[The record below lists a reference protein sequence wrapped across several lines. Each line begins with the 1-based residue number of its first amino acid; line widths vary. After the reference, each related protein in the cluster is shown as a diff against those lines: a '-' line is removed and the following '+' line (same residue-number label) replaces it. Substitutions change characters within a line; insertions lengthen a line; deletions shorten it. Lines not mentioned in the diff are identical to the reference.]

1 MMTTIKKLGL
11 AVAVSVA
18 IAGQAQATG
27 VPTGDAGTWA
37 GLAQNLAVLQQQY
50 ETLKDQYETQGNIL
64 NNLQGAY
71 GRGAIGL
78 NESINSASVVPG
90 SWQEVVSR
98 QNSGAYGSKQSYY
111 EQMINTLP
119 QELFASPDSNRAK
132 DYQLSSDSVVA
143 ALSAGDALYS
153 EVQVHLN
160 NLATLSS
167 QVDLTTNAKDA
178 ADLQNRIATENGML
192 TSAQSKLQALNMN
205 LQANLANQEN
215 QATAQNEQFFR
226 WKDEN

>member
-1 MMTTIKKLGL
+1 MKTTNKLSL
-11 AVAVSVA
+11 AVAVSLA
-18 IAGQAQATG
+18 IAGPAHATG

-37 GLAQNLAVLQQQY
+37 GLAQNLMMLQQQY
-50 ETLKDQYETQGNIL
+50 QTLKDQYETQGEIL
-64 NNLQGAY
+64 ENLQGSY

-78 NESINSASVVPG
+78 NESINSSSVVPG

-111 EQMINTLP
+111 EELINTLP
-119 QELFASPDSNRAK
+119 QELFTNPESNRARG
-132 DYQLSSDSVVA
+132 YQLSSDSVVA

-160 NLATLSS
+160 NLATLASR
-167 QVDLTTNAKDA
+167 VDSTTNAKDA

-192 TSAQSKLQALNMN
+192 SSAQSKLQALNMN

-215 QATAQNEQFFR
+215 QATSQNEQFFT
-226 WKDEN
+226 WKKREN

>member
-11 AVAVSVA
+11 AIAVSVA
-18 IAGQAQATG
+18 ISGQASAAG
-27 VPTGDAGTWA
+27 VPVGDGGTWA
-37 GLAQNLAVLQQQY
+37 GLAQNLQQLKEQY
-50 ETLKDQYETQGNIL
+50 KTLKDQYEAQTNIL
-64 NNLQGAY
+64 NNLQGSY

-78 NESINSASVVPG
+78 NESINSASIVPG

-111 EQMINTLP
+111 EQLINTLP
-119 QELFASPDSNRAK
+119 QELFAAPDSNRAK
-132 DYQLSSDSVVA
+132 DYQLSSNSVVA

-153 EVQVHLN
+153 EVRVHLN
-160 NLATLSS
+160 NLATLSQ

>member
-1 MMTTIKKLGL
+1 MKNLKKFGL
-11 AVAVSVA
+11 AAAVSLA

-27 VPTGDAGTWA
+27 VPVGDAGTWMA
-37 GLAQNLAVLQQQY
+37 LAQNLATLQQQY
-50 ETLKDQYETQGNIL
+50 QTLKDQYETQGEIL
-64 NNLQGAY
+64 KNLQGTY
-71 GRGAIGL
+71 GRGSIGL
-78 NESINSASVVPG
+78 DDSINSASVVPG

-111 EQMINTLP
+111 EELVNTLP
-119 QELFASPDSNRAK
+119 QELFANPEGNRAR

-160 NLATLSS
+160 NLATLGS
-167 QVDLTTNAKDA
+167 QVDTTTNAKDA

-192 TSAQSKLQALNMN
+192 SSAQSKLQALNMN

-215 QATAQNEQFFR
+215 QATSDNEQFFR
-226 WKDEN
+226 WKDGNN

>member
-11 AVAVSVA
+11 AIAVSVA
-18 IAGQAQATG
+18 ISGQASATG

-37 GLAQNLAVLQQQY
+37 ALAQNLAVLQQQY
-50 ETLKDQYETQGNIL
+50 QTLKDQYETQGNIL

-111 EQMINTLP
+111 EQLINTLP
-119 QELFASPDSNRAK
+119 QELTSWLPKISLAISAFLAFAAAK
-132 DYQLSSDSVVA
+132 M
-143 ALSAGDALYS
+143 
-153 EVQVHLN
+153 
-160 NLATLSS
+160 T
-167 QVDLTTNAKDA
+167 
-178 ADLQNRIATENGML
+178 
-192 TSAQSKLQALNMN
+192 
-205 LQANLANQEN
+205 
-215 QATAQNEQFFR
+215 
-226 WKDEN
+226 